1 MFVLNLLGKYF
12 GLLERAN
19 VLHVIQS
26 KNLKALSKV
35 IGIIGTKNLEQI
47 LFFLDIFGCCKTMF
61 VTILKILLA
70 SRSKTL

>member
-35 IGIIGTKNLEQI
+35 NGIIGTKNLEQI
-47 LFFLDIFGCCKTMF
+47 YFFLDIFGCCKT
-61 VTILKILLA
+61 L
-70 SRSKTL
+70 